1 MVAAMSR
8 LSRDKGLRAE
18 REIVA
23 AHAELGIKGERVPL
37 SGAARYRGNGA
48 DVDLYVFGPDA
59 APLICEVKA
68 RASGEGFATLER
80 WLGDAD
86 ALFLRRDR
94 ADPLVV
100 LPWQT
105 WARLV
110 PGMADPGRRRIGGPA
125 QIAANRENRL
135 LAQSEAEALDTCPD
149 AMPGVPRI
157 RYPQGEEAR
166 PSRTGSRLP
175 APARRWHAEGATYG
189 NRL

>member
-1 MVAAMSR
+1 MSK
-8 LSRDKGLRAE
+8 LSRDKGSRIE

-23 AHAELGIKGERVPL
+23 AHAELGIAGERVPL

-48 DVDLYVFGPDA
+48 DVDLYVFGPDQ
-59 APLICEVKA
+59 APIVCEVKA

-110 PGMADPGRRRIGGPA
+110 PGMARYDRAAVRQCADAPA
-125 QIAANRENRL
+125 A
-135 LAQSEAEALDTCPD
+135 ALDTLEPN
-149 AMPGVPRI
+149 G
-157 RYPQGEEAR
+157 
-166 PSRTGSRLP
+166 
-175 APARRWHAEGATYG
+175 APAGSAGDPETIALEAIATALDALIAALTAWRRQNVPPPATSPG
-189 NRL
+189 SV